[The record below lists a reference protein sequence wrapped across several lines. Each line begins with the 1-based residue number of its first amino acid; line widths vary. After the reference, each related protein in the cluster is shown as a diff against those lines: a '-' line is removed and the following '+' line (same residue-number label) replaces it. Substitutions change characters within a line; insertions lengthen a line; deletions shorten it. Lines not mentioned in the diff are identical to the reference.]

1 MNELMR
7 RAQIDAAALDQADY
21 FVSLLSA
28 GCSAGVIDD
37 AAIARIQRASTALL
51 AQQTALLTGGKS
63 SSVRTETAQELLSSI
78 FYTFDAALMG
88 CSSPDAALERV
99 LSVPLDALF
108 AEGQA
113 AIRRRVAYARSL
125 HQRTLAA
132 LCPVGNVFF
141 RDTVTGGISGFFK
154 LYRPALFAHET
165 HITADYPTFFGEGR
179 VTGIAFIARYL
190 RNISVENRFFSCFAP
205 EDIARLLSGID
216 EDWRESVMN
225 LYEPLALAAF
235 GAALTGKSARG
246 LDFDIGSLS
255 ARLSGCDAE
264 GTAVLMRSKLPALC
278 GELCAGES
286 VQRYIER
293 SIPRLAARMTQILTN
308 QCGYGS
314 IIFVKRE

>member
-1 MNELMR
+1 M
-7 RAQIDAAALDQADY
+7 
-21 FVSLLSA
+21 
-28 GCSAGVIDD
+28 
-37 AAIARIQRASTALL
+37 
-51 AQQTALLTGGKS
+51 
-63 SSVRTETAQELLSSI
+63 
-78 FYTFDAALMG
+78 
-88 CSSPDAALERV
+88 
-99 LSVPLDALF
+99 
-108 AEGQA
+108 
-113 AIRRRVAYARSL
+113 
-125 HQRTLAA
+125 
-132 LCPVGNVFF
+132 
-141 RDTVTGGISGFFK
+141 
-154 LYRPALFAHET
+154 
-165 HITADYPTFFGEGR
+165 
-179 VTGIAFIARYL
+179 TGIAFIARYL

-235 GAALTGKSARG
+235 GAALTGESARG

>member
-7 RAQIDAAALDQADY
+7 RAQIDAAALDEEDY

-28 GCSAGVIDD
+28 GHSAGVIDA
-37 AAIARIQRASTALL
+37 AAIARIQREITALL
-51 AQQTALLTGGKS
+51 ARQTMLLTGGES
-63 SSVRTETAQELLSSI
+63 SSVRTETAQELLSSV
-78 FYTFDAALMG
+78 FYTFGVALMG
-88 CSSPDAALERV
+88 CPSPDAALERV
-99 LSVPLDALF
+99 LSVPSDALF

-125 HQRTLAA
+125 HRRTLAA

-179 VTGIAFIARYL
+179 VTGIEFISRYL

-216 EDWRESVMN
+216 ADWRESVMN

-235 GAALTGKSARG
+235 GAVLTGENSRG
-246 LDFDIGSLS
+246 LDFDVDTLS
-255 ARLSGCDAE
+255 ARLSGCNAD
-264 GTAVLMRSKLPALC
+264 GTAALMRGKLPALC
-278 GELCAGES
+278 GALTAGES

-308 QCGYGS
+308 QRGHGS
-314 IIFVKRE
+314 IIPR

>member
-7 RAQIDAAALDQADY
+7 RAQIDAAALDEEDY

-28 GCSAGVIDD
+28 GHSAGVIDE
-37 AAIARIQRASTALL
+37 AAIARIQRESTTLL

-63 SSVRTETAQELLSSI
+63 ASVRAETAQELLSSV
-78 FYTFDAALMG
+78 FYTLGIALMG
-88 CSSPDAALERV
+88 CPSPDAALERV
-99 LSVPLDALF
+99 LSVPSDALF

-125 HQRTLAA
+125 HRRTLAA

-179 VTGIAFIARYL
+179 VTGIEFIARYL
-190 RNISVENRFFSCFAP
+190 RNISIENRFFSCFAP
-205 EDIARLLSGID
+205 EDIARLLGGID

-235 GAALTGKSARG
+235 GAALTGESARG

-314 IIFVKRE
+314 IIFR

>member
-1 MNELMR
+1 MNELIR
-7 RAQIDAAALDQADY
+7 PALIDAAALDEADY

-28 GCSAGVIDD
+28 GRSAGVIDA
-37 AAIARIQRASTALL
+37 AAIARIQREITALL
-51 AQQTALLTGGKS
+51 ARQTMLLTGGES
-63 SSVRTETAQELLSSI
+63 SSARTETAQELLSSI

-88 CSSPDAALERV
+88 CSSPDAALERM
-99 LSVPLDALF
+99 LSVPSDALF
-108 AEGQA
+108 DEGQA

-125 HQRTLAA
+125 HRRTLAA

-165 HITADYPTFFGEGR
+165 HITADYPTFFGEGH
-179 VTGIAFIARYL
+179 VTGIEFISRYL

-216 EDWRESVMN
+216 ADWRESVMN

-235 GAALTGKSARG
+235 GAALTGENSRG
-246 LDFDIGSLS
+246 LDFDVDTLS
-255 ARLSGCDAE
+255 ARLSGCNAD
-264 GTAVLMRSKLPALC
+264 GTAALMRGKLPALC
-278 GELCAGES
+278 GALTAGES

-293 SIPRLAARMTQILTN
+293 SIPRLAARMTHV
-308 QCGYGS
+308 G
-314 IIFVKRE
+314 

>member
-7 RAQIDAAALDQADY
+7 RAQIDAAALDEADY

-28 GCSAGVIDD
+28 GRSAGVVDA
-37 AAIARIQRASTALL
+37 AAIARIQREITALL
-51 AQQTALLTGGKS
+51 ARQTMLLTGGES

-99 LSVPLDALF
+99 LSVPSDALF
-108 AEGQA
+108 ADGQT
-113 AIRRRVAYARSL
+113 AIRRRAAYARSL
-125 HQRTLAA
+125 HRRTLAA

-141 RDTVTGGISGFFK
+141 RDTVTGGISGFFR

-179 VTGIAFIARYL
+179 VTGIEFIARYL
-190 RNISVENRFFSCFAP
+190 HHISVENRFFSCFAP
-205 EDIARLLSGID
+205 EDIARLLGGID

-235 GAALTGKSARG
+235 GAALTCEHARG
-246 LDFDIGSLS
+246 LDFDVDALS
-255 ARLSGCDAE
+255 ARLAGCSEAE
-264 GTAVLMRSKLPALC
+264 ATALMRGVLPTLC
-278 GELCAGES
+278 DELRAGES

-293 SIPRLAARMTQILTN
+293 SIPRLAARMTQILTS
-308 QCGYGS
+308 QRGYG
-314 IIFVKRE
+314 IIIPR

>member
-7 RAQIDAAALDQADY
+7 PALIDAAALDEADY

-28 GCSAGVIDD
+28 GRSAGVIDD
-37 AAIARIQRASTALL
+37 AAIARIQHDCTALL

-63 SSVRTETAQELLSSI
+63 SSVCTETAQELLSSI

-88 CSSPDAALERV
+88 CFSPDAALERV
-99 LSVPLDALF
+99 LSVPSDALF
-108 AEGQA
+108 ADGQT

-125 HQRTLAA
+125 HRRTLAA

-141 RDTVTGGISGFFK
+141 RDTVTGGISGFFR

-179 VTGIAFIARYL
+179 VTGIEFIARYL

-205 EDIARLLSGID
+205 EDITRLLGGID

-235 GAALTGKSARG
+235 GAALTGENSRG
-246 LDFDIGSLS
+246 LDFDVDALS
-255 ARLSGCDAE
+255 ARLAGCSEAE
-264 GTAVLMRSKLPALC
+264 ATALMRGKLPALC
-278 GELCAGES
+278 GALTAGES

-293 SIPRLAARMTQILTN
+293 SIPRLAARMTQILTS
-308 QCGYGS
+308 QRGYG
-314 IIFVKRE
+314 IIISR

>member
-7 RAQIDAAALDQADY
+7 RAQIDAAALDEEDY

-28 GCSAGVIDD
+28 GHSAGVIDE
-37 AAIARIQRASTALL
+37 AAIARIQRESTTLL

-63 SSVRTETAQELLSSI
+63 ASVRAETAQELLLSI
-78 FYTFDAALMG
+78 FYTLGIALMG
-88 CSSPDAALERV
+88 CPSPDAALERV
-99 LSVPLDALF
+99 LSVPSDALF

-125 HQRTLAA
+125 HRRTLAA

-179 VTGIAFIARYL
+179 VTGIEFIARYL
-190 RNISVENRFFSCFAP
+190 RNISIENRFFSCFAP
-205 EDIARLLSGID
+205 EDIARLLGGID

-235 GAALTGKSARG
+235 GAALTGESARG

-314 IIFVKRE
+314 IIFR

>member
-7 RAQIDAAALDQADY
+7 RAQIDAAALDEEDY

-28 GCSAGVIDD
+28 GHSAGVIDE
-37 AAIARIQRASTALL
+37 AAIARIQRESTTLL
-51 AQQTALLTGGKS
+51 AQQTALLTSGKS
-63 SSVRTETAQELLSSI
+63 ASVRAETAQELLLSI
-78 FYTFDAALMG
+78 FYTLGIALMG
-88 CSSPDAALERV
+88 CPSPDAALERV
-99 LSVPLDALF
+99 LSVPLKTLF

-113 AIRRRVAYARSL
+113 AIRRRAAYARSL
-125 HQRTLAA
+125 HRRTLAA

-141 RDTVTGGISGFFK
+141 RDTVTGGISGFFR

-179 VTGIAFIARYL
+179 VTGIEFIARYL
-190 RNISVENRFFSCFAP
+190 HHISVENRFFSCFAP
-205 EDIARLLSGID
+205 EDIARLLGGID

-235 GAALTGKSARG
+235 GAVLTGESACG
-246 LDFDIGSLS
+246 LDLDIDSLS

-264 GTAVLMRSKLPALC
+264 KTTALMRGVLPTLC
-278 GELCAGES
+278 GELRAGES
-286 VQRYIER
+286 VQQYIAR

-308 QCGYGS
+308 QRGYGS
-314 IIFVKRE
+314 IISR

>member
-7 RAQIDAAALDQADY
+7 RAQIDAAALDEEDY

-28 GCSAGVIDD
+28 GRSAGVIDD
-37 AAIARIQRASTALL
+37 AAIARIQRESTALL
-51 AQQTALLTGGKS
+51 VQQTALLTGGKS
-63 SSVRTETAQELLSSI
+63 GSVRAETAQELLSSI
-78 FYTFDAALMG
+78 FYTLGIALKR
-88 CSSPDAALERV
+88 CPSPDAALERV

-108 AEGQA
+108 DEGQA

-125 HQRTLAA
+125 HRRTLTA

-179 VTGIAFIARYL
+179 VTGIEFIARYL
-190 RNISVENRFFSCFAP
+190 HHISVENRFFSCFAP
-205 EDIARLLSGID
+205 EDIARLLGGID

-246 LDFDIGSLS
+246 LDFDVDALS
-255 ARLSGCDAE
+255 ARLAGCDTD
-264 GTAVLMRSKLPALC
+264 GTVALMLGTLPALC
-278 GELCAGES
+278 GELRAGES
-286 VQRYIER
+286 VQQYIAR

-308 QCGYGS
+308 QRGYGS
-314 IIFVKRE
+314 IIPR

>member
-7 RAQIDAAALDQADY
+7 PALIDAAALDEAEY

-37 AAIARIQRASTALL
+37 AVIARIQRESTALL
-51 AQQTALLTGGKS
+51 ARQTMLLTGGKS
-63 SSVRTETAQELLSSI
+63 GSVRAETAQELLSSI
-78 FYTFDAALMG
+78 FYTFGAALKS
-88 CSSPDAALERV
+88 CPSPDAALERM
-99 LSVPLDALF
+99 LSVPSDALF
-108 AEGQA
+108 DEGQA

-125 HQRTLAA
+125 HRRTLAA

-179 VTGIAFIARYL
+179 VTGIEFIARYL

-205 EDIARLLSGID
+205 EDIARLLGGID
-216 EDWRESVMN
+216 EDWREGVMN

-235 GAALTGKSARG
+235 GATLTGESARG
-246 LDFDIGSLS
+246 LNFDINSLS

-264 GTAVLMRSKLPALC
+264 GAAVLMHSKLPALC
-278 GELCAGES
+278 GELYAGES

-293 SIPRLAARMTQILTN
+293 SIPRLAARMTQILTS
-308 QCGYGS
+308 QRGYG
-314 IIFVKRE
+314 IIIPR

>member
-7 RAQIDAAALDQADY
+7 PALIDAAALDEAEY

-28 GCSAGVIDD
+28 GRSAGVIDD
-37 AAIARIQRASTALL
+37 AAIARIQHDCTALL
-51 AQQTALLTGGKS
+51 ARQTMLLTGGES

-78 FYTFDAALMG
+78 FYTFGAALKR
-88 CSSPDAALERV
+88 CPSPDTALERV

-108 AEGQA
+108 DEGQA

-125 HQRTLAA
+125 HRRTLAA

-190 RNISVENRFFSCFAP
+190 RNISVENRFF
-205 EDIARLLSGID
+205 LLLRAGGY
-216 EDWRESVMN
+216 R
-225 LYEPLALAAF
+225 PAA
-235 GAALTGKSARG
+235 
-246 LDFDIGSLS
+246 
-255 ARLSGCDAE
+255 
-264 GTAVLMRSKLPALC
+264 
-278 GELCAGES
+278 
-286 VQRYIER
+286 QRHR
-293 SIPRLAARMTQILTN
+293 RRLARERDE
-308 QCGYGS
+308 S
-314 IIFVKRE
+314 I